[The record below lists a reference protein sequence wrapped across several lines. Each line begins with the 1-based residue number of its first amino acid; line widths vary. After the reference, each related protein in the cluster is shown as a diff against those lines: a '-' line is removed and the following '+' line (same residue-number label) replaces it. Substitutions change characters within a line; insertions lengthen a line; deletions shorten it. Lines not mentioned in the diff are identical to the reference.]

1 MKKKESPKT
10 FFNIFGKLLKIG
22 AVIAGAV
29 VLFKKKDKISTFF
42 RSSNFFVAA
51 MYGLLVSM
59 IALIYRL
66 IMALNW
72 IIQQAR

>member
-1 MKKKESPKT
+1 MKKKELPKT
-10 FFNIFGKLLKIG
+10 VFNIFGKILK
-22 AVIAGAV
+22 VGAV
-29 VLFKKKDKISTFF
+29 VAGAMALFKKKDKISTFF

-51 MYGLLVSM
+51 MYGILVSM

>member
-1 MKKKESPKT
+1 MKKPG
-10 FFNIFGKLLKIG
+10 IFRFLFSISGKLFKIG
-22 AVIAGAV
+22 AIVAGAV
-29 VLFKKKDKISTFF
+29 LIFRKKEKIAYFFK
-42 RSSNFFVAA
+42 SSNFFVAA

-66 IMALNW
+66 IVALNW